1 MFYLRHRRHRKNIR
15 KELIEVI
22 QDARY
27 RFNGDTRH
35 DSHVVHQAIYNYW
48 LDKKVAYSSFL
59 FKPNA
64 ETEFRHFVNLLRLLF
79 KECDRA
85 VRLYCV
91 NTDGSDDGLFGRRKE
106 KRTQDEERE

>member
-48 LDKKVAYSSFL
+48 LDKNVAYSSFIFIISGL
-59 FKPNA
+59 KCHHIWIKTSPNL
-64 ETEFRHFVNLLRLLF
+64 VL
-79 KECDRA
+79 
-85 VRLYCV
+85 
-91 NTDGSDDGLFGRRKE
+91 
-106 KRTQDEERE
+106 